1 MNNFAFR
8 ISASYA
14 DIGSTLLKLIDLTE
28 KVAIYEHPADE
39 KVANTHIHGL
49 LMTCSRKEDTLRE
62 KFFKKHWK
70 GKYQLATTY
79 KDQDNKIQPVNE
91 GYVTYMSKGVYDPSF
106 VKGFTPER
114 ILELKALWIDYSQVA
129 DPVVDTT
136 APEKKKKESVCIYD
150 IIVKVSKMCDQ
161 QSIVNNNGTLSVAV
175 EPSIRTWYVLCEELN
190 KARIRTSRNELERAW
205 VTLLRLDQRNQDTL
219 YSSIMKNIFR
229 DH

>member
-1 MNNFAFR
+1 MSVFAFR

-79 KDQDNKIQPVNE
+79 KDQDDNVQPVNE
-91 GYVTYMSKGVYDPSF
+91 GYVSYMSKGKFEPSF
-106 VKGFTPER
+106 VKGFTTDK
-114 ILELKALWIDYSQVA
+114 ISELKAKWVNHTRT
-129 DPVVDTT
+129 DPAVDS
-136 APEKKKKESVCIYD
+136 ASPDKKKKESVCIFD
-150 IIVKVSKMCDQ
+150 IILKVSKMCDQ

-219 YSSIMKNIFR
+219 YSSIMKNVFR